1 MVGLTSVLLSGLS
14 GLRAS
19 QTAMGVI
26 SQNIA
31 NANTPSYVRT
41 EVTLQARSQLGAGA
55 GVEVSNIRR
64 AADQFLATAS
74 YIAESARGASA
85 ARSNLLERAQASFGN
100 PASDATMF
108 AALDDFW
115 SAMTEIGVDPAST
128 LRRGDAISALQ
139 NVFSEIQRVGQT
151 LQDLIAEA
159 DGRIADAVDQAQDL
173 MNRIASFNEEI
184 QLNKRTGTD
193 ASGAENAQA
202 ALIDQLST
210 LMDIRVTQQ
219 EGGGVHVRT
228 NGGALLVGVR
238 AANISY
244 SANAAPYVNHPS
256 ISFNEELGTNAN
268 LEAFLTGGE
277 IKGLLQARDVD
288 LPGLAEG
295 LAGFAAK
302 LGDSLNAVHN
312 ENSSSPAVSNLV
324 GRQTGLIGADAIG
337 TTGNAFLAVTDAN
350 GNLTQRLL
358 IDFDTM
364 TITGEAPVANYS
376 FAGGTIADF
385 ANALNSALNATTP
398 AGAASFSG
406 GVLRMNV
413 GAGGGLIMQQ
423 DPAQPS
429 SRGGRSF
436 SLAFGLNDLVSRAT
450 PLFFASGVDGPDA
463 HGFTA
468 GGQISYR
475 VSDAQGRFLA
485 NRTISITGPLASG
498 SWNDLVTALNAPG
511 TGLGGYGTFTLDA
524 GTGRIAFS
532 PAAGYQVDLMGD
544 STQRGDTGV
553 SFTSLHGLSKQA
565 VTGRATELN
574 VNALIAA
581 NPSRLAVGKP
591 DITVALGAR
600 VVEAGDGRGATALA
614 AARDTVRNFGAAGVM
629 TSQSTTLAAYAARLG
644 GEAGRM
650 ASDAERSAQGAQ
662 AIAIAA
668 NDRRAQIEGVTIDD
682 ELMKMTVYQNSY
694 AAAARVIQAATEM
707 LDVLLSIGYR

>member
-19 QTAMGVI
+19 QSAMSVI

-31 NANTPSYVRT
+31 NANTPGYVRT
-41 EVTLQARSQLGAGA
+41 EITLQPRSQLGAGA
-55 GVEVSNIRR
+55 GVEVSGIRR

-74 YIAESARGASA
+74 YFAESARGSST
-85 ARSNLLERAQASFGN
+85 ARADLLERAQASFGD
-100 PASDATMF
+100 PAGDSTMF
-108 AALDDFW
+108 AALDEFW
-115 SAMTEIGVDPAST
+115 SALTEIGVDPAST

-151 LQDLIAEA
+151 IQDLIAEA

-173 MNRIASFNEEI
+173 MNRIADFNQEI
-184 QLNKRTGTD
+184 QLNRRTGAD
-193 ASGAENAQA
+193 SSAAENAQS

-210 LMDIRVTQQ
+210 LMDIRVTPQ
-219 EGGGVHVRT
+219 ENGGVHVRT
-228 NGGALLVGVR
+228 GGGALLVGVT
-238 AANISY
+238 AATISY
-244 SANAAPYVNHPS
+244 SANAAPYANHPA
-256 ISFNEELGTNAN
+256 ISLNEQLGTNAN
-268 LEAFLTGGE
+268 LEMFLQGGE
-277 IKGLLQARDVD
+277 IAGLLQARDVD

-312 ENSSSPAVSNLV
+312 ENTSSPAVSNLV

-337 TTGNAFLAVTDAN
+337 TTGNAYVAITDAS
-350 GNLTQRLL
+350 GNLAQRLL
-358 IDFDTM
+358 IDFDAM
-364 TITGEAPVANYS
+364 TITGEAPAATYS
-376 FAGGTIADF
+376 FAGGTIANF
-385 ANALNSALNATTP
+385 ATALNSALAAATP
-398 AGAASFSG
+398 AGTASFSG

-413 GAGGGLIMQQ
+413 GGGGGLIVQQ
-423 DPAQPS
+423 DPADPS

-436 SLAFGLNDLVSRAT
+436 ALSFGLNDLVSRAT

-463 HGFTA
+463 HGFNT
-468 GGQISYR
+468 GGQITYR

-485 NRTISITGPLASG
+485 ERTISITGPLIGG
-498 SWNDLVTALNAPG
+498 SWSNIVSALNAPG
-511 TGLGGYGTFTLDA
+511 TGLGGYGAFTLDP
-524 GTGRIAFS
+524 GTGRIHFA

-544 STQRGDTGV
+544 TTQRGDTGV

-565 VTGRATELN
+565 VTGRALELN

-591 DITVALGAR
+591 DISVAIGSR
-600 VVEAGDGRGATALA
+600 VVEAGDGRGAAALA
-614 AARDTVRNFGAAGVM
+614 AARDTVRSFGAAGVM
-629 TSQSTTLAAYAARLG
+629 TAQSTTLAAYAARLG

-650 ASDAERSAQGAQ
+650 ASDAGRAAEGAQ
-662 AIAIAA
+662 AIAVAA
-668 NDRRAQIEGVTIDD
+668 NDRRAQIEGVSIDD

-707 LDVLLSIGYR
+707 LDVLMSIGYR